1 VHGVTQNDKTRA
13 LFLLEMTLLGKIKVK
28 NQRHNARLAE
38 DLKENKTGEIVMTDD
53 DVTIGF
59 LF

>member
-1 VHGVTQNDKTRA
+1 MHYT
-13 LFLLEMTLLGKIKVK
+13 
-28 NQRHNARLAE
+28 ARLAE
-38 DLKENKTGEIVMTDD
+38 DLEENKTGETVMTDD